1 MKLMKERNP
10 GNQRKPEEKKQTS
23 ASSCV
28 QQTAE
33 LLGLYSRILR
43 DLRRAPSAR

>member
-1 MKLMKERNP
+1 MKMIKERNP
-10 GNQRKPEEKKQTS
+10 GDRRKPEEKKHNS
-23 ASSCV
+23 AANCV

-43 DLRRAPSAR
+43 DLRRAPSVR